1 MFVLTNDETG
11 IAINLFLASLSAD
24 ISFVADEE
32 SKLQKEAAGIPD
44 DGLTDLS
51 LYATSFSLMNT
62 VMAAATLFGP
72 LTRGWISKKHGWES
86 MTAMLRGIVLSG
98 VVPCLLSTGGREVKA
113 SDDKSAKPT
122 V

>member
-1 MFVLTNDETG
+1 MLTRYETG

-32 SKLQKEAAGIPD
+32 SRLQKEAAGIPD
-44 DGLTDLS
+44 DGLSDLS
-51 LYATSFSLMNT
+51 LYAASFSLMNT

-72 LTRGWISKKHGWES
+72 LTMGWISEKLGWGS
-86 MTAMLRGIVLSG
+86 MTAILGGIVLSG
-98 VVPCLLSTGGREVKA
+98 VIPCLLFTGGREVK
-113 SDDKSAKPT
+113 SCDGKLSKPA